1 MRFFLVPGPKIPCL
15 LPSIVSSS
23 LGYTYT
29 SACISLLAIWLSLVP
44 PIYLTAV
51 SSPSLLQSN
60 MPDADVVDW
69 YLPSWVTAVVD
80 DNSSGL
86 TSATVAQNK
95 ATEPAADEV
104 AAGVRS
110 SGSAMFGSLLSCFT
124 EYESLPVSAQYR
136 DTFL

>member
-1 MRFFLVPGPKIPCL
+1 MRFFLVLRHKIPCL
-15 LPSIVSSS
+15 LPSVVSSS

-29 SACISLLAIWLSLVP
+29 SAYISLHAIWLSLVP
-44 PIYLTAV
+44 HIYLTTV
-51 SSPSLLQSN
+51 SSPFLLQSN
-60 MPDADVVDW
+60 MPDADVVDCH
-69 YLPSWVTAVVD
+69 LPSWATAVVD

-95 ATEPAADEV
+95 ATESAVDEV

-110 SGSAMFGSLLSCFT
+110 SGSAMFGSPQSCFA

>member
-1 MRFFLVPGPKIPCL
+1 MRFFLVLRLKIPCL

-44 PIYLTAV
+44 PIYLKTV

-80 DNSSGL
+80 DNSSEL